1 MAIYV
6 KSMAEAPSQV
16 EIFRARALGTN
27 VNAVS
32 LLATDYL
39 NHFNEALM
47 LAELVV
53 DMPDMLED
61 FKEWSPKHY
70 KDHFRDSGVADKE
83 LAIEAYDI
91 SPPEY
96 KGPFESTILLLNR
109 QITILQKKLTSDKDS
124 LGGHEKSAFISAKCE
139 LIRGL
144 IDRAGGVI
152 NGHISESHPPAPI
165 EPSVETA
172 AEKVESEKHSNVIE
186 VSEGEML
193 DQSDID
199 ALFD

>member
-1 MAIYV
+1 MSDI
-6 KSMAEAPSQV
+6 PSQV
-16 EIFRARALGTN
+16 EIFRAKALGTN

-70 KDHFRDSGVADKE
+70 KDHFRESGVADRE
-83 LAIEAYDI
+83 LAIEAYDVA
-91 SPPEY
+91 PREY
-96 KGPFESTILLLNR
+96 RDPFDSTVIKLNK
-109 QITILQKKLTSDKDS
+109 QITILQKKLEQDKENLSD
-124 LGGHEKSAFISAKCE
+124 HEKNEFLSAKCQ

-152 NGHISESHPPAPI
+152 NGHIS
-165 EPSVETA
+165 
-172 AEKVESEKHSNVIE
+172 AEQQVSQSEKKPESQQVADKQVPKSDVIE
-186 VSEGEML
+186 VSDGEML